1 MVYLFYGWSGVYYG
15 NGSKNL
21 TSNAGEKMNIN
32 VGKNMFTS
40 VGNNQDLKV
49 TKDITVSASNHNE
62 EISQNKILKVID
74 KLEESTGSTKHIA
87 KNGDILIHSSGVT
100 TVFGAI
106 DTKVNK
112 G

>member
-1 MVYLFYGWSGVYYG
+1 M
-15 NGSKNL
+15 

-62 EISQNKILKVID
+62 EISQNKILKVFD
-74 KLEESTGSTKHIA
+74 KIEESTGSTKHTA
-87 KNGDILIHSSGVT
+87 KNGDILIHSSGLT
-100 TVFGAI
+100 TIFGSI
-106 DTKVNK
+106 NTRVNK